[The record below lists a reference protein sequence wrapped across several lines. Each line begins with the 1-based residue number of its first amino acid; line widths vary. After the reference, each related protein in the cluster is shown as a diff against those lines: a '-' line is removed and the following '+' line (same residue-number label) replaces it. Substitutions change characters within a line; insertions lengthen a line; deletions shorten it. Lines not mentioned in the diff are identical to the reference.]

1 MPSCRLLVPAE
12 PRNPGQRWLRGAS
25 RSAAQRNGLDS
36 QSTAGI
42 RFQPSA
48 VVYGWVD
55 GAVYGCVDGVLCVRR
70 QPDYWPEGF
79 ALDMPVEETT
89 KLFLDRLREFPP
101 ARPFRM
107 RVGEV
112 TPLGLVLTGAT
123 HENEQSV
130 RALRDAFTVLL
141 DIAIR
146 TIRLHLPHHA
156 RLFEELA
163 VRRQPTGPRSRTSHV
178 HSPRRSTWWSLAPRL
193 LHLSRHDRIQAAEIS
208 RLKRDV
214 PRLAAT
220 HSSGFSSPSTV
231 GISSETVGWI
241 CIARWMTV

>member
-1 MPSCRLLVPAE
+1 
-12 PRNPGQRWLRGAS
+12 
-25 RSAAQRNGLDS
+25 
-36 QSTAGI
+36 
-42 RFQPSA
+42 
-48 VVYGWVD
+48 
-55 GAVYGCVDGVLCVRR
+55 
-70 QPDYWPEGF
+70 
-79 ALDMPVEETT
+79 MPVEETT

-101 ARPFRM
+101 ARPLRM

-163 VRRQPTGPRSRTSHV
+163 SWRC
-178 HSPRRSTWWSLAPRL
+178 RRSLPAALEDVARALAAEIDVVELGARL